1 MDQIMQFL
9 TDVLTALLPYG
20 FGFLLIYLFRN
31 QISKV
36 LLPRVQSVKLGELEI
51 TFLKDAVKEIAAARG
66 NETLSDEDAT
76 GPLLR
81 ANMISPI
88 LDGARLLWIDDKPD
102 GNARETKLLRK
113 LGVTIDT
120 AVVSQEARQ
129 MLSRFHYDVI
139 VSDMDREGCPNE
151 GLMFLE
157 SLIGTRLF
165 RYTIFYVGRV
175 DENKPIPRGA
185 FNITSQP
192 DKLLHLI
199 MDALER
205 ERWQIVQ

>member
-1 MDQIMQFL
+1 MNQIMQFL
-9 TDVLTALLPYG
+9 TEALSAILPYG
-20 FGFLLIYLFRN
+20 FALLVIYLFKN

-51 TFLKDAVKEIAAARG
+51 TFLKETVKKIAVERVKK
-66 NETLSDEDAT
+66 TLSDEDAS

-102 GNARETKLLRK
+102 GNAGEIKLLRR
-113 LGVTIDT
+113 LGITVDT
-120 AVVSQEARQ
+120 AVTSEDARQ
-129 MLSRFHYDVI
+129 MLSKFHYDVI
-139 VSDMDREGCPNE
+139 ISDLDREGRSNE
-151 GLMFLE
+151 GRTFLE

-165 RYTIFYVGRV
+165 RYTIFYVGHV
-175 DENKPIPRGA
+175 DEEKPIPKGA
-185 FNITSQP
+185 FNITNQP

-205 ERWQIVQ
+205 ERWQVTG